1 MSKYALK
8 SAHHTSH
15 ITISRQTL
23 VEPLRY
29 GITVDLLFTQS
40 SDSNIPTGAPRWL
53 SVAIPFVKA
62 RQAAGKPTPAF
73 RFDVEYLPTSADAER
88 VLKLA
93 EVVRTTVDSAWP
105 DASQRPL
112 ISWYGLQCTLC
123 CGIRHP
129 KGAPLLTQHTHTHT
143 YISSRAVNTAAAMN
157 LDTSQVTCPVSGK
170 AALIA
175 ECFFEIVDSL
185 TVMDYRS
192 FAVQEPSPKTACD
205 GMAIRGGPFFTMA
218 AAAGKRVSLA
228 AETSCDLGSKYQV
241 RQQLRLPPLH
251 HAPCLPV
258 STSIIIPLLQFKIS
272 YCAKGQLYHT
282 NEPLEYMYT
291 ALNDTRN
298 ALEDTS
304 ATLKQYPCAGQQEA
318 PVVSLKPNQ
327 VRSAL
332 SAWHGKRIAHALYA
346 LCCLCTVIQHLW
358 NQQTV
363 ASPNMVIEDAH
374 AWETLAYGT
383 TTITDNCP
391 YQDFSWQSCM

>member
-1 MSKYALK
+1 MYSKV
-8 SAHHTSH
+8 AHHTSH

-112 ISWYGLQCTLC
+112 ISWCGLHSPRCVVAYATPS
-123 CGIRHP
+123 HP
-129 KGAPLLTQHTHTHT
+129 PSHPTHTRT
-143 YISSRAVNTAAAMN
+143 YISNRAVNTAAAMN
-157 LDTSQVTCPVSGK
+157 LNTSQVTCPVSGK

-241 RQQLRLPPLH
+241 CPIPPLH

-258 STSIIIPLLQFKIS
+258 STSIIPLLQFKIS

-327 VRSAL
+327 VRSAMR
-332 SAWHGKRIAHALYA
+332 AWHRQRIG
-346 LCCLCTVIQHLW
+346 Q
-358 NQQTV
+358 
-363 ASPNMVIEDAH
+363 P
-374 AWETLAYGT
+374 YG
-383 TTITDNCP
+383 
-391 YQDFSWQSCM
+391 